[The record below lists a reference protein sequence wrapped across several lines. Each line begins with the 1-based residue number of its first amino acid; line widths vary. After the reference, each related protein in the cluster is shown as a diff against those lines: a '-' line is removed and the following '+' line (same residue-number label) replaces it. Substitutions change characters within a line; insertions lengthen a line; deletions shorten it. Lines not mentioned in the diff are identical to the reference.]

1 MYSKIEHV
9 AASPFQHTNCIQVGE
24 AYYVLDFEISS
35 NMPKIWQKIHN
46 ENHGSIENPIFG
58 LPNQFLIIFIC
69 PQKWPLKLSINF
81 FKCRRWCTQ
90 EMHYDLPQ
98 SWLLQDS
105 ENGFSILCAE
115 KHHKKYFDQNSTFW
129 FNFYYFCVF

>member
-1 MYSKIEHV
+1 MQIPSKYVCNSVGPSMYSKIEHV

-98 SWLLQDS
+98 S
-105 ENGFSILCAE
+105 
-115 KHHKKYFDQNSTFW
+115 
-129 FNFYYFCVF
+129 